1 MTGHLRSSAGEGG
14 GCRREH
20 ARASSPTP
28 LPPHVIRAVVGLV
41 RWSGG
46 CDPGA
51 TRWGP
56 ALGEVVLDPVTLI
69 VAALAT
75 GAELL
80 AAAQR
85 LLQLTDPAGAY
96 TITASGDRSVAAH
109 TIHGG
114 VHTGD
119 TSRP

>member
-1 MTGHLRSSAGEGG
+1 
-14 GCRREH
+14 
-20 ARASSPTP
+20 
-28 LPPHVIRAVVGLV
+28 
-41 RWSGG
+41 
-46 CDPGA
+46 
-51 TRWGP
+51 
-56 ALGEVVLDPVTLI
+56 LDPVTLI